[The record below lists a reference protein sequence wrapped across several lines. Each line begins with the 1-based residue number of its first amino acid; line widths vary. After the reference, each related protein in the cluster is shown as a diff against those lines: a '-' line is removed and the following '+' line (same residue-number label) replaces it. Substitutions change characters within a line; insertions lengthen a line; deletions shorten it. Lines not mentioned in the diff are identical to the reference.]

1 MGVQGLWELL
11 APVGR
16 RVSVETLANKRLAI
30 DASIWMVQFIKAMR
44 DEKGDMVQNAHLIG
58 FFRRICKLLFLRTKP
73 IFVFDGAT
81 PALKRRTVIARRRQ
95 RENAQT
101 KIRKTA
107 EKLLLNRLKDIRLK
121 EQAKDIKNQRL
132 KQDDS
137 DRVKKRVSSD
147 SVEDNLRVPV
157 EEDDV
162 GASFFQEEKL
172 DEVSQASLVGE
183 TGVDDVVK
191 ESVKDD
197 PKGKGVLLDGDDL
210 DNLVQD
216 SSVQGKDY
224 QEKLDEMLA
233 ASLAAEEERNFTS
246 KASTSAAA
254 IPSEED
260 EEEDSDG
267 DEEILLVICGL
278 RTTSFSC
285 FIYCCLSYRYSGDI
299 NWLC

>member
-1 MGVQGLWELL
+1 
-11 APVGR
+11 
-16 RVSVETLANKRLAI
+16 
-30 DASIWMVQFIKAMR
+30 
-44 DEKGDMVQNAHLIG
+44 
-58 FFRRICKLLFLRTKP
+58 
-73 IFVFDGAT
+73 
-81 PALKRRTVIARRRQ
+81 
-95 RENAQT
+95 
-101 KIRKTA
+101 
-107 EKLLLNRLKDIRLK
+107 
-121 EQAKDIKNQRL
+121 
-132 KQDDS
+132 
-137 DRVKKRVSSD
+137 VKKRVSSD

>member
-30 DASIWMVQFIKAMR
+30 GKQISGDQLQLYCIIFPASSSSFEFADASIWMVQFIKAMR

-191 ESVKDD
+191 ESV
-197 PKGKGVLLDGDDL
+197 V
-210 DNLVQD
+210 
-216 SSVQGKDY
+216 
-224 QEKLDEMLA
+224 
-233 ASLAAEEERNFTS
+233 
-246 KASTSAAA
+246 
-254 IPSEED
+254 SE
-260 EEEDSDG
+260 
-267 DEEILLVICGL
+267 
-278 RTTSFSC
+278 
-285 FIYCCLSYRYSGDI
+285 Y
-299 NWLC
+299 

>member
-1 MGVQGLWELL
+1 LF
-11 APVGR
+11 VG
-16 RVSVETLANKRLAI
+16 
-30 DASIWMVQFIKAMR
+30 
-44 DEKGDMVQNAHLIG
+44 
-58 FFRRICKLLFLRTKP
+58 
-73 IFVFDGAT
+73 
-81 PALKRRTVIARRRQ
+81 
-95 RENAQT
+95 
-101 KIRKTA
+101 
-107 EKLLLNRLKDIRLK
+107 
-121 EQAKDIKNQRL
+121 
-132 KQDDS
+132 DS
-137 DRVKKRVSSD
+137 
-147 SVEDNLRVPV
+147 
-157 EEDDV
+157 
-162 GASFFQEEKL
+162 Q
-172 DEVSQASLVGE
+172 
-183 TGVDDVVK
+183 
-191 ESVKDD
+191 KDD

>member
-1 MGVQGLWELL
+1 
-11 APVGR
+11 
-16 RVSVETLANKRLAI
+16 
-30 DASIWMVQFIKAMR
+30 
-44 DEKGDMVQNAHLIG
+44 
-58 FFRRICKLLFLRTKP
+58 
-73 IFVFDGAT
+73 
-81 PALKRRTVIARRRQ
+81 
-95 RENAQT
+95 
-101 KIRKTA
+101 
-107 EKLLLNRLKDIRLK
+107 
-121 EQAKDIKNQRL
+121 L

-267 DEEILLVICGL
+267 DEEILLPVMDGNIDPAVL
-278 RTTSFSC
+278 ASLPPSMQLDLLAQMREKLMAENRQK
-285 FIYCCLSYRYSGDI
+285 YQKVKKVSYI
-299 NWLC
+299 NHWLILGPVMYLNLYV